1 MYLPRLRRA
10 NDALKEIKESD
21 PNSMLTYRM
30 LIEFM
35 KEGKITSLKYGKDEG
50 TLVKK
55 NNVRRLAI
63 ENDIPHI
70 MTRNIIMIEEAFIQ
84 RVNPYKVQ
92 EHDYKV
98 PRMRC
103 IKDCAREWNKNRQ
116 SGDRFIHPDE
126 IYEFLQ
132 KNETVFKYYYGNRW
146 IVNYDQLFPY
156 LRKMSQ
162 KESAKW
168 AEYMKRIGV
177 ENTKTPRKK

>member
-1 MYLPRLRRA
+1 MKYFTSGDIARLF
-10 NDALKEIKESD
+10 KTE
-21 PNSMLTYRM
+21 
-30 LIEFM
+30 
-35 KEGKITSLKYGKDEG
+35 DEG
-50 TLVKK
+50 TIVKK

-70 MTRNIIMIEEAFIQ
+70 MTRNIIMIDSEAFIQ
-84 RVNPYKVQ
+84 RVNHYKVK

-103 IKDCAREWNKNRQ
+103 IKDCAREWNRNRQ

-146 IVNYDQLFPY
+146 IVNYDQLLPY
-156 LRKMSQ
+156 LRKMSKQ
-162 KESAKW
+162 ESVKW
-168 AEYMKRIGV
+168 QEYMKSIGV